1 MAINISED
9 LNVTSGGKLSDVT
22 AIQGGWQSLD
32 SASDAY
38 ALTGSA
44 ISQGKLLDG
53 QVFYIKETD
62 ELLSV
67 TITGTPPFATYS
79 FSSFTFPGA
88 GSGDITAV
96 VAGSG
101 LSGGASSGDATV
113 TLDTSSVHF
122 TTGVSA
128 SAEASGFGS
137 GDGSIGTLQQV
148 TDQGNSTDVSM
159 SIQGIKIFS
168 ATETGGDKSGSM
180 FIGAKAGERVS
191 ELNLGTNTT
200 LNTIIGFEAA
210 SNTRLLKSRNTVVG
224 ASALKGT
231 SDGDT
236 NSNNTALGALS
247 LFILQDGSGKNTA
260 VGHQSLVSLQ
270 SGSRMVAIG
279 NDAGYNV
286 VSGSNSIFI
295 GELSNPASTVSENEI
310 VIGTNTSGKGNN
322 TVTIGNSNVTDNYFT
337 GNITGSTDVYI
348 AGWGS
353 VSASLSSLSAGGGD
367 ITNVIA
373 GLGLSGGAASGD
385 ATLTLDTSSQHF
397 INAVNALTGSG
408 GSGIFA
414 QTGSDFSTTNNLQIT
429 GSLTIADGLLKLK
442 ESDTLP
448 TAEAGG
454 IAYSGDEFYL
464 GFNT

>member
-1 MAINISED
+1 MPTTAGDIYIR
-9 LNVTSGGKLSDVT
+9 SGDSGSFVET
-22 AIQGGWQSLD
+22 THVQGGWKTVA
-32 SASDAY
+32 SASDMY
-38 ALTGSA
+38 AIYHDRLS
-44 ISQGKLLDG
+44 DG
-53 QVFYIKETD
+53 QIIWVESEEQLYLTRKFLAYETPGY
-62 ELLSV
+62 S
-67 TITGTPPFATYS
+67 GTDNSAS
-79 FSSFTFPGA
+79 FSTTSLGISG
-88 GSGDITAV
+88 GSGDITSV
-96 VAGSG
+96 VAGLG
-101 LSGGASSGDATV
+101 LSGGATENDATL
-113 TLDTSSVHF
+113 TLDTSSAHF

-128 SAEASGFGS
+128 SAAASGFGS
-137 GDGSIGTLQQV
+137 GGGSVGTLQQV
-148 TDQGNSTDVSM
+148 TEQGNNTDVSM

-168 ATETGGDKSGSM
+168 ATETDGDKSGSM

-353 VSASLSSLSAGGGD
+353 VSASLAALDSGSSLGD

-373 GLGLSGGAASGD
+373 GNGLSGGSDSGD
-385 ATLTLDTSSQHF
+385 ATLTLDTSSTHF
-397 INAVNALTGSG
+397 VNAVNDLGLFAETGSF
-408 GSGIFA
+408 IA
-414 QTGSDFSTTNNLQIT
+414 TTNDVEIT
-429 GSLTIADGLLKLK
+429 GSLTVGDGLLKLK
-442 ESDTLP
+442 EYTTLP
-448 TAEAGG
+448 TAEGG
-454 IAYSGDEFYL
+454 AIAYSASNFFL
-464 GFNT
+464 GLD

>member
-32 SASDAY
+32 SASDAF

-44 ISQGKLLDG
+44 TLQGKLQDG

-96 VAGSG
+96 VAGLG
-101 LSGGASSGDATV
+101 LSGGAASGDATV
-113 TLDTSSVHF
+113 TLDTSSAHF

-128 SAEASGFGS
+128 SAAASGFG
-137 GDGSIGTLQQV
+137 
-148 TDQGNSTDVSM
+148 
-159 SIQGIKIFS
+159 
-168 ATETGGDKSGSM
+168 TGGGS
-180 FIGAKAGERVS
+180 
-191 ELNLGTNTT
+191 
-200 LNTIIGFEAA
+200 
-210 SNTRLLKSRNTVVG
+210 
-224 ASALKGT
+224 
-231 SDGDT
+231 
-236 NSNNTALGALS
+236 
-247 LFILQDGSGKNTA
+247 
-260 VGHQSLVSLQ
+260 
-270 SGSRMVAIG
+270 
-279 NDAGYNV
+279 
-286 VSGSNSIFI
+286 
-295 GELSNPASTVSENEI
+295 
-310 VIGTNTSGKGNN
+310 
-322 TVTIGNSNVTDNYFT
+322 
-337 GNITGSTDVYI
+337 
-348 AGWGS
+348 
-353 VSASLSSLSAGGGD
+353 GD

-397 INAVNALTGSG
+397 INAVTSVTGSG

-414 QTGSDFSTTNNLQIT
+414 QTGSVFSTTNNLQIT